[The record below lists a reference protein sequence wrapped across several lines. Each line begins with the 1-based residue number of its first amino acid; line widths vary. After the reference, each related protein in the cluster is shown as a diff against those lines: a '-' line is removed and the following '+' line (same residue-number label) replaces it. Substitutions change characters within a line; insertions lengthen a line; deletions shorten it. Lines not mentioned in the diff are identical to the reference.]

1 VSADIGLTQREA
13 ESELDI
19 IRAFGW
25 SIIEFEEVLFQKFL
39 IMSGPNSIMTREM
52 FAKNLAG
59 MHSKGYIAPLE
70 FLGRKV
76 WKRLVV
82 ADVMEDTL
90 SPRPMK
96 TVPVGTETTLPGSG
110 VRQVPEEHLVSES
123 RVIAEDIVRTMRSG
137 LFSGRDPDQRA
148 KEILKRHASGM
159 RRALS
164 ESRQGFLDYVRSNT
178 PQVSEE
184 MQTILSSKG
193 EELVLLSLRLIGAG
207 YAGS

>member
-1 VSADIGLTQREA
+1 VTEDIELTQRES

-39 IMSGPNSIMTREM
+39 IMSGPNSIMTREQ
-52 FAKNLAG
+52 FGKNLAR
-59 MHSKGYIAPLE
+59 MHSKGYIAPLQ
-70 FLGRKV
+70 FLGKKV

-96 TVPVGTETTLPGSG
+96 RATIGAESDLFGSG
-110 VRQVPEEHLVSES
+110 VRQKTEEHLVSES
-123 RVIAEDIVRTMRSG
+123 RVIAEDILRTMRG
-137 LFSGRDPDQRA
+137 RLFSGKDPDQRA
-148 KEILKRHASGM
+148 REILKRHASGM

-164 ESRQGFLDYVRSNT
+164 ESSQGFLDYVRSNT
-178 PQVSEE
+178 PEMSEE

-193 EELVLLSLRLIGAG
+193 EELLLLSLRLIEAG
-207 YAGS
+207 YPGS